1 MLNFLLV
8 EDDPSNKTMLENLA
22 ELGLS
27 AELAA
32 DGERA
37 MQLLKTK
44 EYEGIILDLQLPSQ
58 SGPQGLQILEWVS
71 GNKKDTAIV
80 AVTALTR
87 LGVRALELGVDV
99 LLYKPVEEHHIVNYM
114 MRAVELRKLRLENK
128 RLKDAVGLGIYQNP
142 IQLIELVCS
151 RFHTVARQL
160 HGRYNERSTLIIA
173 DEYDVQDLLH
183 SLLRLFFDDI
193 RAEEWT
199 PSYAGGASRVDFL
212 LKQERIVIEVKKT
225 RPNLGA
231 KQVGEQLIID
241 IARYKAHPDCK
252 TLYCFIYDPEGR
264 IANPQGIE
272 NDLSQG
278 DDSFTVKVQITPKNY

>member
-1 MLNFLLV
+1 
-8 EDDPSNKTMLENLA
+8 MLENLA

>member
-87 LGVRALELGVDV
+87 LGARALELGVDV